1 MKFEFKNRELSWLEF
16 NERVLQEACDRTVP
30 IIERIRFIG
39 IFSNNLDEFFKVRYA
54 TIKRIAVSPQ
64 KNKKLYK
71 GLTAKDLLNEITKRT
86 IEIQNNS
93 SRVLKS
99 IKSELKNENIF
110 FINEKNIPTIH
121 KEKIFSFFSEKI
133 LPQMEVIIFDKSN
146 SFPIFKDSNS
156 FLIVKIQTKVESV
169 MYALIKI
176 PEQINRFFVI
186 DESEKKYVIFIDDII
201 RHHLKD
207 IFKIFGPKKIF
218 AFNIKMTRDAEL
230 DFAYDISKSYLE
242 KISQSLKKRQKGK
255 PVRLVYDSSI
265 HDDTLNF
272 LMKRMGINKSTDS
285 IIPAERYH
293 NRRDFMQFPDF
304 GKQSLIYAKTHPL
317 NINFFDKNE
326 SIFQTIKNKDVLQ
339 HTPFHK
345 FIYTLRFLSEASIDP
360 DVKSISITI
369 YRLSK
374 LSMIANTLINAS
386 KNGKLV
392 TVQIELQA
400 RFDEKA
406 NIKYAK
412 LFEENGVKLVF
423 GLPNLKVHAK
433 ICVVEKK
440 NGRKYDKYGFI
451 STGNFNES
459 TAKVYTDITLFTAN
473 KEILDDVSSIFDF
486 IEINYKKIKFNKLFI
501 SPFKT
506 KSTFKKLIRNEI
518 RNAEKGQNAWI
529 KIKLNSIT
537 NYEMIEEL
545 YKASIAGVKIEM
557 IVRGICC
564 LIPGNSEFSKN
575 IEVKSIVDKYLEH
588 TRFFIFCSGGE
599 NKTYISSADWMTRN
613 LDNRIEVTCP
623 LLDPSNKKEIL
634 EIFNIYWLDNLKSR
648 KLNSLEINEYS
659 KNNKEPLKS
668 QDSIYNYYQKSLEK

>member
-1 MKFEFKNRELSWLEF
+1 MKYEFKNRELSWLEF

-93 SRVLKS
+93 SKILKS

-121 KEKIFSFFSEKI
+121 IKKIFSFFSEKI

-146 SFPIFKDSNS
+146 SFPVFKDSNS

-169 MYALIKI
+169 IYALIKI

-201 RHHLKD
+201 RYHLKD
-207 IFKIFGPKKIF
+207 IFKIFSPKKIF

-255 PVRLVYDSSI
+255 PVRLVYDSLI
-265 HDDTLNF
+265 HDDTLKF
-272 LMKRMGINKSTDS
+272 LIKRMGINKSTDS

-304 GKQSLIYAKTHPL
+304 GKYNLTYAKTQPL
-317 NINFFDKNE
+317 NIKFFDKNE
-326 SIFQTIKNKDVLQ
+326 SIFQTIKNRDVLQ

-459 TAKVYTDITLFTAN
+459 TAKIYTDITLFTAN
-473 KEILDDVSSIFDF
+473 REILDDVSSIFDF

-518 RNAEKGQNAWI
+518 KNAKKGQIAWI

-557 IVRGICC
+557 IIRGICC

-575 IEVKSIVDKYLEH
+575 IEAKSIVDKYLEH
-588 TRFFIFCSGGE
+588 TRFFIFYSGGE

-623 LLDPSNKKEIL
+623 ILDPYNKKEIL

-648 KLNSLEINEYS
+648 KLNSLKINQYS
-659 KNNKEPLKS
+659 KNKKEPLKS
-668 QDSIYNYYQKSLEK
+668 QNSIYNYYKKNVEK